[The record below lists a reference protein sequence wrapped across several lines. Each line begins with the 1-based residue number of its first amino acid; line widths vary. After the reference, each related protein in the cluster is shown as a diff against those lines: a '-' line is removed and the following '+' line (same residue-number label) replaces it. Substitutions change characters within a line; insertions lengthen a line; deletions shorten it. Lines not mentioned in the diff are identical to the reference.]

1 MPRSER
7 RPVVEDQIPAPPTGR
22 HLGARDAVVA
32 VGVCV
37 LLLLLFEGASI
48 RRSGEEM
55 TFGWERTLV
64 LVVGR
69 PAGALSDVTGLGHAK
84 ERLVAWAHPDDGL
97 SGAGAFE
104 QAANAGSS
112 AQPVAP
118 VTPDAFDPRQL
129 GQPPVRPRTLRT
141 VLVTGD
147 SLAQPLDAK
156 VARAFAA
163 ADTGVKVVRDARI
176 GTSISQPDIVNWG
189 RLAATQ
195 VRREQPEAVVMF
207 MGANEGFPMR
217 VRGRTL
223 SCCGVEWAAEYAFRA
238 RQMMNTYR
246 QAGAARVY
254 WLTLPGPRD
263 PARQRI
269 SRAVNA
275 AIAVAAAAYRAQ
287 VRVLDM
293 TSLFTP
299 GGRYRAAM
307 AVGSSHVLVRQA
319 DGVHLNDAGAR
330 VALGPVLAGLR
341 ADFGARR
348 VPAR

>member
-7 RPVVEDQIPAPPTGR
+7 RSVVEDQIPAPPTGR
-22 HLGARDAVVA
+22 HLSARDALFAVSFCVV
-32 VGVCV
+32 
-37 LLLLLFEGASI
+37 LLLLFEGASI

-55 TFGWERTLV
+55 TSGWERTLV
-64 LVVGR
+64 LTVGR
-69 PAGALSDVTGLGHAK
+69 PAGALSDLTGLGGVK
-84 ERLVAWAHPDDGL
+84 NRLVAWAHPDDAL
-97 SGAGAFE
+97 SGGPGGFE
-104 QAANAGSS
+104 QAANTRSS
-112 AQPVAP
+112 APRVAP

-129 GQPPVRPRTLRT
+129 GQPPAKPRVLRT

-163 ADTGVKVVRDARI
+163 ADAGVRVIRDARI
-176 GTSISQPDIVNWG
+176 GTSISQPEIVDWG
-189 RLAATQ
+189 RLATSQ
-195 VRREQPEAVVMF
+195 VRRAQPEAVVMF

-217 VRGRTL
+217 ARGRTIN
-223 SCCGVEWAAEYAFRA
+223 CCGADWAAEYAFRA

-269 SRAVNA
+269 SRTVNA
-275 AIAVAAAAYRAQ
+275 AIAVAAAPYRAQ
-287 VRVLDM
+287 VRIVDM
-293 TSLFTP
+293 TNLFTP

-307 AVGSSHVLVRQA
+307 PVNGRRELVRQA
-319 DGVHLNDAGAR
+319 DGVHLNDGGAT
-330 VALGPVLAGLR
+330 VALGPVLAALR
-341 ADFGARR
+341 ADFGSRR
-348 VPAR
+348 VPG

>member
-7 RPVVEDQIPAPPTGR
+7 RSVVEDQIPAPPTGR
-22 HLGARDAVVA
+22 HLRARDAILA
-32 VGVCV
+32 VSVCV
-37 LLLLLFEGASI
+37 ALLLLFEGASI

-55 TFGWERTLV
+55 TAGWERTLV
-64 LVVGR
+64 LAVGR
-69 PAGALSDVTGLGHAK
+69 PAGALSDLTGLGHVK
-84 ERLVAWAHPDDGL
+84 NRLVAWAHPDDGV
-97 SGAGAFE
+97 SGPGGFE

-129 GQPPVRPRTLRT
+129 GEPPARPRGLRT

-156 VARAFAA
+156 VARAFATA
-163 ADTGVKVVRDARI
+163 GAGVRVIRDARI
-176 GTSISQPDIVNWG
+176 GTSISQPDIVDWG

-195 VRREQPEAVVMF
+195 VRRDRPEAVVMF

-217 VRGRTL
+217 VRGRTVT
-223 SCCGVEWAAEYAFRA
+223 CCGVDWAAEYAFRA

-254 WLTLPGPRD
+254 WLSLPGPRD

-275 AIAVAAAAYRAQ
+275 AIAVAAAPYRAQ
-287 VRVLDM
+287 VRIVDM
-293 TSLFTP
+293 SDLFTP

-307 AVGSSHVLVRQA
+307 PVDGRRELVRQA
-319 DGVHLNDAGAR
+319 DGVHLNDAGAT
-330 VALGPVLAGLR
+330 VALHPVLAALR
-341 ADFGARR
+341 ADFGAQK
-348 VPAR
+348 VPG

>member
-1 MPRSER
+1 MSRSER
-7 RPVVEDQIPAPPTGR
+7 RSVVEDQIPAPPTGR
-22 HLGARDAVVA
+22 HLSARDAVVA
-32 VGVCV
+32 VSVCV
-37 LLLLLFEGASI
+37 VLLLLFEGASI

-55 TFGWERTLV
+55 SPGWERSLV
-64 LVVGR
+64 LAVGR
-69 PAGALSDVTGLGHAK
+69 PAGAVSDASGLGEVK
-84 ERLVAWAHPDDGL
+84 NRLVAWAHPDDGL
-97 SGAGAFE
+97 SGPGGFE
-104 QAANAGSS
+104 QAANTRSS

-118 VTPDAFDPRQL
+118 VTPDAFDPSQL
-129 GQPPVRPRTLRT
+129 GQRPAPPRALRT

-156 VARAFAA
+156 IARAFASA
-163 ADTGVKVVRDARI
+163 HAGVTVVRDARI
-176 GTSISQPDIVNWG
+176 GTSISQPDIVDWG
-189 RLAATQ
+189 RLAASQ
-195 VRREQPEAVVMF
+195 VRRERPEAVVMF
-207 MGANEGFPMR
+207 MGANEGFPMH
-217 VRGRTL
+217 VRGRSVT
-223 SCCGVEWAAEYAFRA
+223 CCGAEWAAEYAFRA

-275 AIAVAAAAYRAQ
+275 AIAVAAVPYRAQ

-293 TSLFTP
+293 TDLFTP

-307 AVGSSHVLVRQA
+307 PVNGRSELVRQA
-319 DGVHLNDAGAR
+319 DGVHLNDAGAT
-330 VALGPVLAGLR
+330 VALRPVLDALR

-348 VPAR
+348 VTG

>member
-7 RPVVEDQIPAPPTGR
+7 RSVVEDQIPAPPTGR
-22 HLGARDAVVA
+22 HLSARDAVVA
-32 VGVCV
+32 VSVCV
-37 LLLLLFEGASI
+37 VLLLLFEGASI

-55 TFGWERTLV
+55 APGWERTLV
-64 LVVGR
+64 LAVGH
-69 PAGALSDVTGLGHAK
+69 PAGALSDVTGLDGVK
-84 ERLVAWAHPDDGL
+84 DRLVAWAHPNDGL
-97 SGAGAFE
+97 SGPGGFE
-104 QAANAGSS
+104 QAANSGSS
-112 AQPVAP
+112 VQPVAP

-129 GQPPVRPRTLRT
+129 GQPPARPRALRT

-156 VARAFAA
+156 VARAFAS
-163 ADTGVKVVRDARI
+163 ADAGVKVVRDARI
-176 GTSISQPDIVNWG
+176 GTSISQPDIVDWG

-195 VRREQPEAVVMF
+195 VRRVQPEAVVLF

-223 SCCGVEWAAEYAFRA
+223 SCCGADWAAEYAFRA
-238 RQMMNTYR
+238 RLMMNTYR

-275 AIAVAAAAYRAQ
+275 AIAVAASPYRAQ
-287 VRVLDM
+287 VRIVDM
-293 TSLFTP
+293 TDLFTP

-307 AVGSSHVLVRQA
+307 RVGGRRVLVRQA
-319 DGVHLNDAGAR
+319 DGVHLNDTGAT
-330 VALGPVLAGLR
+330 VALGPVLAALR
-341 ADFGARR
+341 ADFGAQQ
-348 VPAR
+348 VPG